1 MAMPPYAYME
11 AKRDADLHIQLR
23 IESRASL
30 TDDLG
35 EVLVKGTVVR
45 VFRGK
50 GVKVGDEIGFDL
62 KVYRPPEEPMPDA
75 GGWVTEEAL
84 EGMEYLE
91 IFLDG
96 LENSFRV
103 SAEGSLHFRIEG
115 PSKKPTEPTPGWWEV
130 RRARRE
136 FR

>member
-11 AKRDADLHIQLR
+11 AKRAADLHIQLR

-35 EVLVKGTVVR
+35 EVSVRGTVVR
-45 VFRGK
+45 IFRGK
-50 GVKVGDEIGFDL
+50 SVKVGDEIGFDV
-62 KVYRPPEEPMPDA
+62 KVYRPPAEPMPDA

-84 EGMEYLE
+84 ESMEYLE
-91 IFLDG
+91 
-96 LENSFRV
+96 
-103 SAEGSLHFRIEG
+103 
-115 PSKKPTEPTPGWWEV
+115 V
-130 RRARRE
+130 RRALRE